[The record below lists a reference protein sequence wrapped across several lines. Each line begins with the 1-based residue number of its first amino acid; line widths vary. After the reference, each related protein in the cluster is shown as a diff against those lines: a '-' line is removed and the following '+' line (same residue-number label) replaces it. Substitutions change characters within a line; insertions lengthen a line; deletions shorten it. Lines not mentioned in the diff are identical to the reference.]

1 MVYKVALHITSC
13 PYCNHTLS
21 RSYNRITGGFGMKYA
36 RCPKC
41 KGIYRTGKMLYSDLS
56 PKEQEND
63 GDSVIRVMLILFP
76 LFAIAF
82 IVAYFTVS
90 EIAVCISCFLLFSIF
105 ITLISYFQRQKITLR
120 KYQFL
125 KEKDPELYQ
134 LEYAESVRIIRS
146 RRRNEK

>member
-1 MVYKVALHITSC
+1 MVYKITLHITSC
-13 PYCNHTLS
+13 PYCNHTIS
-21 RSYNRITGGFGMKYA
+21 RSYNRTGGFGMKYA

-56 PKEQEND
+56 PKDQEND
-63 GDSVIRVMLILFP
+63 GDSVIRVMLIFFP
-76 LFAIAF
+76 LFLLAL

-90 EIAVCISCFLLFSIF
+90 EIAVGISCCLLFSILV
-105 ITLISYFQRQKITLR
+105 TLIPYFQRQKITLK

-134 LEYAESVRIIRS
+134 LEYAETVRIIRS
-146 RRRNEK
+146 RRMNEN